1 MASSKLVFEVAL
13 ISDTFATSM
22 SSSSVM
28 HLLSDR
34 PSYACGHQG
43 CCSEL
48 NSAEKRGRI
57 TPLVGRR
64 ADAIAALTAADALGE
79 VHRGDGARHFCGRLR
94 VPNSNSDTASARPSA
109 V

>member
-1 MASSKLVFEVAL
+1 
-13 ISDTFATSM
+13 M

-64 ADAIAALTAADALGE
+64 ADAIAAVTAADAPE
-79 VHRGDGARHFCGRLR
+79 EKFIAVMERAIFAGA
-94 VPNSNSDTASARPSA
+94 
-109 V
+109 